1 MGKIDVTSG
10 TTAGLGSGI
19 IAIRPSGMAPQPAAV
34 TVTPNAGATDADYVI
49 SSESWQY
56 AVSHIANGGETV
68 ATKPA
73 AVTVPTRRKKVVI
86 DFTDVPAGTTVRIY
100 RKKAADP
107 IFTEFTDSASL
118 TSFTDDGSQT
128 WTKTLEQPKE
138 IGAVARDYAAL
149 KKGDN
154 FSIEKRLLADGNWQ
168 LAYRINETENRAV
181 GFITLTEVANQATWV
196 NTSAGADIAIAAILA
211 Y

>member
-10 TTAGLGSGI
+10 TLAGLGAGV
-19 IAIRPSGMAPQPAAV
+19 IAMRPSGMAPQPAAV
-34 TVTPNAGATDADYVI
+34 TVTPNAGTADADYFI

-73 AVTVPTRRKKVVI
+73 AVTVPTRRKKVVV

-100 RKKAADP
+100 RKKASDAL
-107 IFTEFTDSASL
+107 FTEFTDSTAL
-118 TSFTDDGSQT
+118 DKFTDDGTQT

-154 FSIEKRLLADGNWQ
+154 FSIEKRQLADGNWQ
-168 LAYRINETENRAV
+168 LAYRINETDNRAV
-181 GFITLTEVANQATWV
+181 GFINLADVANQATWT
-196 NTSAGADIAIAAILA
+196 NDSSGADAAITAILA